1 MSLIKIIANNI
12 ELDVVKETLTI
23 IKENNAF
30 IDDFKVSYSDFPFLI
45 VENSKTKKALGSR
58 DITSVNKPKIVPVI
72 VEELNEKYFG
82 ELQILSYLNGYRK
95 VTIKYAT
102 ELLTIMDKPIES
114 FMPVVSVIPN
124 ENNPV
129 DFSEESEIN
138 YPGTEYWRDY
148 PVPYL
153 EQYFPEVKWQFPSMF
168 WKNKFGD
175 DTSDKTWSQYQNYV
189 NQYDAEGKLILNTI
203 EYNNGYIIKNKNV
216 VAPQIFL
223 LSPLFYALQSIG
235 FTADGVAYNDE
246 FIKRILFFSEKNN
259 LSRSKGFGLQLPNL
273 TYYSQVG
280 GFYESKYELLIEKA
294 GTYVINYSFDEI
306 SFPNESNHEVT
317 FKVFFLSIRGI
328 YQYDTTQPSRNFSG
342 SIEVP
347 VEESQIGMYIYI
359 SYFTHYNFLPNYRIS
374 VNNDELV
381 YWQMHPTIELGRYLP
396 DWTFGT
402 YLNELK
408 KLLNLKIVID
418 DFTKKVTLSFNDDI
432 FNSKKEIIKKSL
444 AISEPTQPSFDSFL
458 IKFENDSDAAVWV
471 SKTGIEIFKKQI
483 SNYNQKITSK
493 FKFIANNTET
503 VNLSEEVVSKDGVG
517 LMLYDPTRKP
527 FVSDDYLGQTLKLE
541 GQKGIVNTYWFKWLR
556 FRMNSSPVEIT
567 GYFTEI
573 ELSKIQ
579 KFEKIY
585 VDNQEYVVVSVEYS
599 ETEQKNF
606 EVVMKLES
614 ISF

>member
-45 VENSKTKKALGSR
+45 VENSNTKKALGSR

-72 VEELNEKYFG
+72 VEELNEKFFG

-114 FMPVVSVIPN
+114 FMPVLSVIPN
-124 ENNPV
+124 EKNPV
-129 DFSEESEIN
+129 EFSEESEIN
-138 YPGTEYWRDY
+138 YPGTEHWRDY
-148 PVPYL
+148 PVSFL
-153 EQYFPEVKWQFPSMF
+153 DKCFPEVKWQFPSMY

-175 DTSDKTWSQYQNYV
+175 DTSDKTWSLYQNYV

-203 EYNNGYIIKNKNV
+203 EYNKGYIINNKNV
-216 VAPQIFL
+216 VAPQVFL
-223 LSPLFYALQSIG
+223 LSPLFYALKSIG
-235 FTADGVAYNDE
+235 FTADGAAYNDE
-246 FIKRILFFSEKNN
+246 FIKRILFFSEKSN
-259 LSRSKGFGLQLPNL
+259 LSRSKNFRLNLPNL
-273 TYYSQVG
+273 TYYPQVG
-280 GFYESKYELLIEKA
+280 GFYESKFELLIQKA
-294 GTYVINYSFDEI
+294 GTYVINYSFDEK
-306 SFPNESNHEVT
+306 SFPNEPNHEVT

-359 SYFTHYNFLPNYRIS
+359 SYFTHYNFLPNHRIS
-374 VNNDELV
+374 VNNDDLV
-381 YWQMHPTIELGRYLP
+381 YWQMHPIIELGRYLP

-432 FNSKKEIIKKSL
+432 FNSKKEIIKKSF

-471 SKTGIEIFKKQI
+471 SKTGLEVFKNQK
-483 SNYNQKITSK
+483 SNYSQKITSK

-503 VNLSEEVVSKDGVG
+503 ANLTEEVVSKNGVG

-527 FVSDDYLGQTLKLE
+527 FISDNYLGQTLKLE

-579 KFEKIY
+579 KVEKIY
-585 VDNQEYVVVSVEYS
+585 ADRQEYVVVSVEYS

-614 ISF
+614 VSF

>member
-12 ELDVVKETLTI
+12 ELDIVKETLTI

-82 ELQILSYLNGYRK
+82 ELQILSYLKGYRK

-102 ELLTIMDKPIES
+102 ELLTIMDKSIES

-124 ENNPV
+124 EQDPV
-129 DFSEESEIN
+129 SFSEESEIN
-138 YPGTEYWRDY
+138 YPGSEFWRDH
-148 PVPYL
+148 PVTFL
-153 EQYFPEVKWQFPSMF
+153 EQYFPAVKWQFPTIY
-168 WKNKFGD
+168 WKNKFVN
-175 DTSDKTWSQYQNYV
+175 DTSDETWKLYQNYI
-189 NQYDAEGKLILNTI
+189 NKYDEEGKLILNTI
-203 EYNNGYIIKNKNV
+203 EYNNGFVIKNKNV

-223 LSPLFYALQSIG
+223 LAPLFYALKSIG
-235 FTADGVAYNDE
+235 FTADGAAYNDD

-259 LSRSKGFGLQLPNL
+259 LSKSKSFRLQLPNL

-280 GFYESKYELLIEKA
+280 GFYESKFELLIEKA
-294 GTYVINYSFDEI
+294 GTYVINYSFEEV
-306 SFPNESNHEVT
+306 SFPNEPNHEVL
-317 FKVFFLSIRGI
+317 FKVFFLSIKGV
-328 YQYDTTQPSRNFSG
+328 YQYNTTQPSRNFSG
-342 SIEVP
+342 SVEVI
-347 VEESQIGMYIYI
+347 VDESQIGMYIYI
-359 SYFTHYNFLPNYRIS
+359 TYFSHYNYLPNHRIS
-374 VNNDELV
+374 VNNEEFV

-408 KLLNLKIVID
+408 KFLNLKIVID

-444 AISEPTQPSFDSFL
+444 AISDPTQPNFDSFL
-458 IKFENDSDAAVWV
+458 IKFENDSDTAIWID
-471 SKTGIEIFKKQI
+471 KTGIEVFKNQK
-483 SNYNQKITSK
+483 SNYTQTITSK
-493 FKFIANNTET
+493 FKFIPNNTET
-503 VNLSEEVVSKDGVG
+503 ANLSEEVVSKDGVG
-517 LMLYDPTRKP
+517 LMIYDPLRKP
-527 FVSDDYLGQTLKLE
+527 FISENYLGQTLKLE
-541 GQKGIVNTYWFKWLR
+541 GVNGIVNTYWLKWLR
-556 FRMNSSPVEIT
+556 FRMNSSPLEIT

-579 KFEKIY
+579 KVEKIY
-585 VDNQEYVVVSVEYS
+585 IDYQEYAVVSLEYS
-599 ETEQKNF
+599 ETEQANF
-606 EVVMKLES
+606 EVLLKLES
-614 ISF
+614 VNF

>member
-12 ELDVVKETLTI
+12 ELEVVKETLTI

-30 IDDFKVSYSDFPFLI
+30 INDFKVSYSDFPFLI
-45 VENSKTKKALGSR
+45 VENSNTKKALGSR

-82 ELQILSYLNGYRK
+82 ELQILSYLKGYRK

-102 ELLTIMDKPIES
+102 ELLTLMDKPIGS

-124 ENNPV
+124 ENEPV
-129 DFSEESEIN
+129 DFLEESEIN
-138 YPGTEYWRDY
+138 YPESEYWRDF
-148 PVPYL
+148 PVRYL
-153 EQYFPEVKWQFPSMF
+153 DQYFPDVKWQFPTMY

-175 DTSDKTWSQYQNYV
+175 DASDETWKLYQNYV

-246 FIKRILFFSEKNN
+246 FIKRILFFSEKDN
-259 LSRSKGFGLQLPNL
+259 LSRSKNFRIQMPNL

-280 GFYESKYELLIEKA
+280 GFYESKYELLIQKA
-294 GTYVINYSFDEI
+294 GTYIINYSFDEV
-306 SFPNESNHEVT
+306 SFPNEPNHEVL
-317 FKVFFLSIRGI
+317 FKVFFLSIRGF
-328 YQYDTTQPSRNFSG
+328 YQYDTTQPSRKFSG

-347 VEESQIGMYIYI
+347 VDESQIGMNISI
-359 SYFTHYNFLPNYRIS
+359 SYFTHYNYLPNHSIS

-408 KLLNLKIVID
+408 KFLNLKIVID
-418 DFTKKVTLSFNDDI
+418 DFTKKLSLSFNDDI
-432 FNSKKEIIKKSL
+432 FNSKKEIIKKSF
-444 AISEPTQPSFDSFL
+444 AISEPTQPEFDSFIL
-458 IKFENDSDAAVWV
+458 KFDNDTDTAIWIE
-471 SKTGIEIFKKQI
+471 KTGIEIFK
-483 SNYNQKITSK
+483 NQKTTSTQTIPSK
-493 FKFIANNTET
+493 FKFIPNNNET
-503 VNLSEEVVSKDGVG
+503 ANLSEEVVSKDGVG
-517 LMLYDPTRKP
+517 LMLYDPTKMP
-527 FVSDDYLGQTLKLE
+527 FVSDNYLGQTLKLE
-541 GQKGIVNTYWFKWLR
+541 GPKGIVNTYWLKWLK

-579 KFEKIY
+579 KAEKIY
-585 VDNQEYVVVSVEYS
+585 VDLQEYVVSSIEYS

-606 EVVMKLES
+606 EALMKLES
-614 ISF
+614 VSF